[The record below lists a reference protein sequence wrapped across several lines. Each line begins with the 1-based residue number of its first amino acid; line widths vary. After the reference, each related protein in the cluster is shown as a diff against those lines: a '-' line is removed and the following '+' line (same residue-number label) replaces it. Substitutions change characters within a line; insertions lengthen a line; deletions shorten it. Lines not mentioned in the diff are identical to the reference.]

1 MSWWV
6 AGVAIAG
13 AGSKFLGS
21 QSKSR
26 DMQEAARDSLLTGRY
41 NINQRKL
48 ESRQTQFAIL
58 EQGQQAASQIQTAAN
73 QAVGSATVAAGGS
86 GATIDSG
93 TPRAVL
99 TNIAQEGLQAQMSAI
114 LNTKNAIKSNVR
126 QTEAIN
132 KTEWNQANAYAKGLN
147 RDAKRTMDNAR
158 MDFAADTISA
168 VAGGYASSLTAA
180 STTGKVIKGAQVA
193 KSVAGAG
200 RGGKGRMPQRHYV
213 GGRGIGMRKAVKY
226 KGYKNIHKKSKYSYG
241 SFKSNRVFYQKGE
254 STQSGKMPGGGSI
267 YKGKGLKSSP
277 YDQRGY
283 KPAWNEEG
291 GFKSNLMNFFR
302 GTGWKGRASQKKFNY

>member
-6 AGVAIAG
+6 AGVAVAG
-13 AGSKFLGS
+13 AGAKFLGS

-26 DMQEAARDSLLTGRY
+26 DMEEAARDSLLTGRY
-41 NINQRKL
+41 NVNQRKL

-86 GATIDSG
+86 GALVEGG

-99 TNIAQEGLQAQMSAI
+99 TNIAQEGLHAQMGAI
-114 LNTKNAIKSNVR
+114 LNTKNAIKANVR

-158 MDFAADTISA
+158 LNFAADSA
-168 VAGGYASSLTAA
+168 LAIAGGYAAGLKNAD
-180 STTGKVIKGAQVA
+180 TTTKVIKGVQVA
-193 KSVAGAG
+193 KGAQHLRSSVNVKRGPLDTESRRG
-200 RGGKGRMPQRHYV
+200 RP
-213 GGRGIGMRKAVKY
+213 VKY
-226 KGYKNIHKKSKYSYG
+226 KGYKNIHKKSRYSYG
-241 SFKSNRVFYQKGE
+241 SYKAKGWTHGE
-254 STQSGKMPGGGSI
+254 SAAPW
-267 YKGKGLKSSP
+267 YKG
-277 YDQRGY
+277 
-283 KPAWNEEG
+283 
-291 GFKSNLMNFFR
+291 
-302 GTGWKGRASQKKFNY
+302 

>member
-13 AGSKFLGS
+13 AGAKFLGS

-114 LNTKNAIKSNVR
+114 LNTKNAIKADVR
-126 QTEAIN
+126 QTKAIN

-168 VAGGYASSLTAA
+168 IAGGYAASLGATKTIGTAVQV
-180 STTGKVIKGAQVA
+180 GKGAQHLRS
-193 KSVAGAG
+193 SVRIKNEKDPGYASTP
-200 RGGKGRMPQRHYV
+200 KWKN
-213 GGRGIGMRKAVKY
+213 IKY
-226 KGYKNIHKKSKYSYG
+226 KGYKNIHKKSRYSYG
-241 SFKSNRVFYQKGE
+241 STQAKGW
-254 STQSGKMPGGGSI
+254 SHGDSAASW
-267 YKGKGLKSSP
+267 YKG
-277 YDQRGY
+277 
-283 KPAWNEEG
+283 
-291 GFKSNLMNFFR
+291 
-302 GTGWKGRASQKKFNY
+302 

>member
-6 AGVAIAG
+6 AGVAVAG
-13 AGSKFLGS
+13 AGAKFLGS

-41 NINQRKL
+41 NVNQRKL

-86 GATIDSG
+86 GALVEGG

-99 TNIAQEGLQAQMSAI
+99 TNIAQEGLHAQMGAI
-114 LNTKNAIKSNVR
+114 LNTKNAIKANVR

-158 MDFAADTISA
+158 LNFAADSA
-168 VAGGYASSLTAA
+168 LAIAGGYASSLGA
-180 STTGKVIKGAQVA
+180 SSTISEAVQVGKGAQHLRS
-193 KSVAGAG
+193 SVNVKRGPLDTESRRG
-200 RGGKGRMPQRHYV
+200 RP
-213 GGRGIGMRKAVKY
+213 VKY
-226 KGYKNIHKKSKYSYG
+226 KGYKNIHKKSEYSYG
-241 SFKSNRVFYQKGE
+241 SYKAKGWTHGE
-254 STQSGKMPGGGSI
+254 SAAPW
-267 YKGKGLKSSP
+267 YKG
-277 YDQRGY
+277 
-283 KPAWNEEG
+283 
-291 GFKSNLMNFFR
+291 
-302 GTGWKGRASQKKFNY
+302 